1 MFITGIWFVGSM
13 VGIIL
18 VARFALYIPA
28 RKLAHAGG
36 LSQSATGQL
45 LGYLT
50 SAPELVATVFVA
62 STGLF
67 TVVSTNVLGSNIINT
82 LLATVAAVLF
92 GQLRRITG
100 SRFRFEQA
108 VVAGS
113 IVVPVL
119 LLVTGQDSALWSGI
133 ALGAGYIA
141 YMRVMRSRQE
151 ASGPSQ
157 SESAQKPW
165 SGPRSH
171 IVVQVLIVIAGLVGL
186 YFLGDVLG
194 DSVYEL
200 GVAFAVPAVI
210 LGALTAV
217 ATSLPELTT
226 FFSSFAA
233 HRKAGTDGNSEVVH
247 NLMASNVV
255 NLLAVQAVGVVAY
268 TVFA

>member
-1 MFITGIWFVGSM
+1 MFSSV
-13 VGIIL
+13 
-18 VARFALYIPA
+18 
-28 RKLAHAGG
+28 K
-36 LSQSATGQL
+36 
-45 LGYLT
+45 
-50 SAPELVATVFVA
+50 VF
-62 STGLF
+62 
-67 TVVSTNVLGSNIINT
+67 
-82 LLATVAAVLF
+82 
-92 GQLRRITG
+92 R
-100 SRFRFEQA
+100 
-108 VVAGS
+108 
-113 IVVPVL
+113 VPVL

-171 IVVQVLIVIAGLVGL
+171 IMVQILIVIAGLVGL

-255 NLLAVQAVGVVAY
+255 NLLVVQAVGVVAY

>member
-1 MFITGIWFVGSM
+1 MD
-13 VGIIL
+13 
-18 VARFALYIPA
+18 ALDA
-28 RKLAHAGG
+28 LDA
-36 LSQSATGQL
+36 LF
-45 LGYLT
+45 
-50 SAPELVATVFVA
+50 ATVA
-62 STGLF
+62 GEA
-67 TVVSTNVLGSNIINT
+67 

-119 LLVTGQDSALWSGI
+119 LLVTGQDSALWSGL

-151 ASGPSQ
+151 VSGPSQ

-165 SGPRSH
+165 SGRRSH

-194 DSVYEL
+194 DSVCTNS
-200 GVAFAVPAVI
+200 AFP
-210 LGALTAV
+210 
-217 ATSLPELTT
+217 SP
-226 FFSSFAA
+226 FPPSS
-233 HRKAGTDGNSEVVH
+233 SV
-247 NLMASNVV
+247 L
-255 NLLAVQAVGVVAY
+255 
-268 TVFA
+268 

>member
-1 MFITGIWFVGSM
+1 MFVTGIWFVGSM

-36 LSQSATGQL
+36 LSQSSTGQL

-67 TVVSTNVLGSNIINT
+67 TVVTTNILGSNIINT

-141 YMRVMRSRQE
+141 YLRVMRSRRE
-151 ASGPSQ
+151 VSGPSQ

-165 SGPRSH
+165 SGRRSH
-171 IVVQVLIVIAGLVGL
+171 IVVQVFIVIAGLVGL
-186 YFLGDVLG
+186 YFLGDLLG

-200 GVAFAVPAVI
+200 GVAFAVPAVHPRCADGRCNEPARAHDV
-210 LGALTAV
+210 LLLLRRAPQ
-217 ATSLPELTT
+217 SLVPTETPKWCTT
-226 FFSSFAA
+226 
-233 HRKAGTDGNSEVVH
+233 
-247 NLMASNVV
+247 
-255 NLLAVQAVGVVAY
+255 
-268 TVFA
+268 

>member
-67 TVVSTNVLGSNIINT
+67 TVVSTNILGSNIINT

-151 ASGPSQ
+151 TSGPSQ

-165 SGPRSH
+165 R
-171 IVVQVLIVIAGLVGL
+171 
-186 YFLGDVLG
+186 
-194 DSVYEL
+194 
-200 GVAFAVPAVI
+200 
-210 LGALTAV
+210 
-217 ATSLPELTT
+217 
-226 FFSSFAA
+226 FSS
-233 HRKAGTDGNSEVVH
+233 
-247 NLMASNVV
+247 
-255 NLLAVQAVGVVAY
+255 
-268 TVFA
+268 

>member
-50 SAPELVATVFVA
+50 SAPELV
-62 STGLF
+62 
-67 TVVSTNVLGSNIINT
+67 
-82 LLATVAAVLF
+82 ATVAAVLF

-151 ASGPSQ
+151 VSGPSQ

-165 SGPRSH
+165 SGRRSH

-255 NLLAVQAVGVVAY
+255 NLLVVQAVGVVAY

>member
-1 MFITGIWFVGSM
+1 MFVTGIWFVGSM

-36 LSQSATGQL
+36 LSQSSTGQL

-67 TVVSTNVLGSNIINT
+67 TVVTTNILGSNIINT

-113 IVVPVL
+113 IVRARTAARHRPRQRAMERHCTGRRVHCISARHA
-119 LLVTGQDSALWSGI
+119 VTTRSIGAI
-133 ALGAGYIA
+133 AV
-141 YMRVMRSRQE
+141 RECTETVER
-151 ASGPSQ
+151 
-157 SESAQKPW
+157 
-165 SGPRSH
+165 
-171 IVVQVLIVIAGLVGL
+171 
-186 YFLGDVLG
+186 
-194 DSVYEL
+194 
-200 GVAFAVPAVI
+200 
-210 LGALTAV
+210 
-217 ATSLPELTT
+217 TT
-226 FFSSFAA
+226 LA
-233 HRKAGTDGNSEVVH
+233 HRG
-247 NLMASNVV
+247 ASLHRDRWARRSV
-255 NLLAVQAVGVVAY
+255 LPRGSPR
-268 TVFA
+268 

>member
-1 MFITGIWFVGSM
+1 M
-13 VGIIL
+13 
-18 VARFALYIPA
+18 
-28 RKLAHAGG
+28 
-36 LSQSATGQL
+36 
-45 LGYLT
+45 
-50 SAPELVATVFVA
+50 
-62 STGLF
+62 
-67 TVVSTNVLGSNIINT
+67 
-82 LLATVAAVLF
+82 LF

-100 SRFRFEQA
+100 SRFWFEQA

-141 YMRVMRSRQE
+141 YLRVMRSRRE
-151 ASGPSQ
+151 VSGPSQ

-165 SGPRSH
+165 SGRRSH
-171 IVVQVLIVIAGLVGL
+171 IVVQVFIVIAGLVGL
-186 YFLGDVLG
+186 YFLGDLLG

-210 LGALTAV
+210 LGVLTAV

-255 NLLAVQAVGVVAY
+255 NLLVVQAVGVVAF